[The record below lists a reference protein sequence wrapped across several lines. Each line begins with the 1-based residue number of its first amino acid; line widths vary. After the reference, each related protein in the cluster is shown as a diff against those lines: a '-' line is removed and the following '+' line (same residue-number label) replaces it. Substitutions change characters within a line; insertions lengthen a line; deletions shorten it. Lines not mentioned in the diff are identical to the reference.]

1 MERESFVFYKSF
13 YEASKFLSNEDK
25 WKLFDMICQY
35 ALYWEDVKTEWP
47 AMWMFLLIKPQ
58 LDANNRRYE
67 NWCKWWA
74 PEGNSNAVKNWQ
86 NISKQPKNNQNT
98 TKNQPNDNQKQPN
111 DNVNDNVNVNVN
123 ENDNEKGC
131 RGKREAD
138 ITLDANASR
147 WTVGEWAVGKNLGM
161 KLSELWLEPELI
173 ELAETYDKCKKGK
186 KLSKFQDVQLKIRVN
201 KLRRCWF
208 NTVEWMRQVLE
219 NSIAGSYEW
228 IFELKQ
234 NPTPTKPRVSWN
246 LFH

>member
-1 MERESFVFYKSF
+1 MERESFVFYQSF
-13 YEASKFLSNEDK
+13 VAWIESLPTDEE
-25 WKLFDMICQY
+25 KLKAYQY
-35 ALYWEDVKTEWP
+35 ITRYWVYWELPQEKWWAAYGIF
-47 AMWMFLLIKPQ
+47 AMAKPQ
-58 LDANNRRYE
+58 IDANNKKYAY
-67 NWCKWWA
+67 WCKGWR
-74 PEGNSNAVKNWQ
+74 PPKNWDNSQ
-86 NISKQPKNNQNT
+86 KPKVSNSETYGYETSK
-98 TKNQPNDNQKQPN
+98 PN

-123 ENDNEKGC
+123 ENEKGLQ
-131 RGKREAD
+131 GE
-138 ITLDANASR
+138 TLDANASR
-147 WTVGEWAVGKNLGM
+147 WTVEEKRAVGKNLGM

-186 KLSKFQDVQLKIRVN
+186 KLSKFQDAQLKIRVN